1 MKDSLADAAVRA
13 ILKRGRFEA
22 VSSIVVETCT
32 GNQFQGDE
40 VSQSRMA
47 RVLLA
52 HAEDMPDGEIDW
64 ILADNTVATITLLEL
79 DEALRLS
86 VDAQTEIWTRGHQHG
101 D

>member
-1 MKDSLADAAVRA
+1 MKDSLADAATRS
-13 ILKRGRFEA
+13 ILKRERFESVA
-22 VSSIVVETCT
+22 NLVVETAT
-32 GNQFQGDE
+32 GNLFQGDE
-40 VSQSRMA
+40 VSQGRMA

-86 VDAQTEIWTRGHQHG
+86 VDAQTDLWTRGHHHG